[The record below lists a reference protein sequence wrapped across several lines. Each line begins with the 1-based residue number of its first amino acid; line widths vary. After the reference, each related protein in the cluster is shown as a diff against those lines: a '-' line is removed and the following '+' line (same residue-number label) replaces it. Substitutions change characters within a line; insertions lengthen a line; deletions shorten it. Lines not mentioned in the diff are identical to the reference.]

1 MRIKERKNISL
12 NTYLVMIDID
22 HFKSV
27 NDTYGHTS
35 GDEVILRLVGH
46 IRNMINNGVTAF
58 RYGGEE
64 FILLF
69 RNTQCQKVFGM
80 VDNMRMNFSK
90 EKFNFD
96 KELVLT
102 FSAGIT
108 GYVDGMSVEDFI
120 KNADNALYYAKENGR
135 NQICTVNISGVV

>member
-1 MRIKERKNISL
+1 
-12 NTYLVMIDID
+12 
-22 HFKSV
+22 
-27 NDTYGHTS
+27 
-35 GDEVILRLVGH
+35 
-46 IRNMINNGVTAF
+46 
-58 RYGGEE
+58 
-64 FILLF
+64 
-69 RNTQCQKVFGM
+69 M

-102 FSAGIT
+102 FSAGIR

-135 NQICTVNISGVV
+135 NQIWTVNISGVV